1 MRVHPNFCLAL
12 GDGSL
17 LDEGDVGGEEEEEES
32 LAPTLIVRTFLGDG
46 GFGKDAGATL
56 LFLMDVSLKSE
67 RGDEGVD
74 MEKGWG
80 LEVWRF
86 GGGRGFDGG
95 RNWSN
100 SFICRD
106 RFGRVFFRAAV
117 D

>member
-17 LDEGDVGGEEEEEES
+17 FDEGGVGGEEEEEES

-74 MEKGWG
+74 MEKGMGFGG
-80 LEVWRF
+80 LEVWR
-86 GGGRGFDGG
+86 
-95 RNWSN
+95 WTW
-100 SFICRD
+100 
-106 RFGRVFFRAAV
+106 V
-117 D
+117 

>member
-17 LDEGDVGGEEEEEES
+17 LDDGDVGGEEEEEES

-86 GGGRGFDGG
+86 GGGRGLMVGG
-95 RNWSN
+95 IGVTPL
-100 SFICRD
+100 FCRD
-106 RFGRVFFRAAV
+106 RFGRVFFRAPV